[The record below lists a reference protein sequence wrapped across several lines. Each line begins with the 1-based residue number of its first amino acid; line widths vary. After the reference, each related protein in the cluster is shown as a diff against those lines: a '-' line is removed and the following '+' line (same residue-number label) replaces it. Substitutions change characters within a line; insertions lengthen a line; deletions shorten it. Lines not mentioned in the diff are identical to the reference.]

1 MTGSSQHS
9 WGGAGSGCLRA
20 DVPQAQ
26 RRGVGRSARP
36 LCLALDRRFGPPSG
50 QTSGPAFTAA
60 KPTRGPEDTGRDPQD
75 PALWAQ
81 VLSHSPGS
89 SP

>member
-1 MTGSSQHS
+1 M
-9 WGGAGSGCLRA
+9 
-20 DVPQAQ
+20 
-26 RRGVGRSARP
+26 GRSAWP

-50 QTSGPAFTAA
+50 QSSGPAFTAA
-60 KPTRGPEDTGRDPQD
+60 ELTRGPEDIGRDPQD

-89 SP
+89 SPRNLYPLEQGIKGKRPLPSGG